1 MNIILDSRLGCIAEA
16 IGSARIVADIGTDHG
31 LLPIALLLHGRAERA
46 VACDIRQGPLGSAR
60 RNAERYGVSDKVA
73 LVLTDGFH
81 GVEAYSPDA
90 VVISG
95 MGGELIAR
103 IISEAPYLREGVR
116 LFLQPMTRAESLRAY
131 LAHSGFQITAEHLA
145 RDGERLYS
153 VMEASFCGENAE
165 YSYAELLVGRREA
178 HSNISLFAESAAR
191 AAERL
196 CKRRDGLLRAAEQSN
211 ANAAGQS
218 GAGELKPNNAN
229 EPKQG
234 KTNADRQNAENLS
247 EQGCDAAADNA
258 RTPELRAELSQITD
272 AIAELYELA
281 GAVGHSEMSQLRD
294 NDVCDNSACSNNA
307 CTDNACGGDVCD
319 DNACDRGAC
328 GDVCNI

>member
-31 LLPIALLLHGRAERA
+31 LLPIALLLHGQAERA

-73 LVLTDGFH
+73 LVLTNGFH

-218 GAGELKPNNAN
+218 G
-229 EPKQG
+229 
-234 KTNADRQNAENLS
+234 ENLS

-294 NDVCDNSACSNNA
+294 NDACDNSACSNNA

>member
-31 LLPIALLLHGRAERA
+31 LLPIALLLHGQAERA

-81 GVEAYSPDA
+81 GVETYSPDA

-218 GAGELKPNNAN
+218 G
-229 EPKQG
+229 
-234 KTNADRQNAENLS
+234 ENLS

-294 NDVCDNSACSNNA
+294 NDACDNSACSNNA

>member
-31 LLPIALLLHGRAERA
+31 LLPIALLLHRQAERA

-60 RNAERYGVSDKVA
+60 RNAVRYGVSDKVA

-103 IISEAPYLREGVR
+103 IISEAPYLRGDVR

-131 LAHSGFQITAEHLA
+131 LAHSGFEITAEHLA

-165 YSYAELLVGRREA
+165 YNYAELLVGRREA
-178 HSNISLFAESAAR
+178 HSNISLLAESAAR

-211 ANAAGQS
+211 ADAA
-218 GAGELKPNNAN
+218 
-229 EPKQG
+229 
-234 KTNADRQNAENLS
+234 
-247 EQGCDAAADNA
+247 EQGGDSATDGA
-258 RTPELRAELSQITD
+258 RTSDLHAELARLSD
-272 AIAELYELA
+272 AVAELYELA
-281 GAVGHSEMSQLRD
+281 GTVGQTKKSPQNNNDIRERD
-294 NDVCDNSACSNNA
+294 AL
-307 CTDNACGGDVCD
+307 
-319 DNACDRGAC
+319 
-328 GDVCNI
+328 

>member
-16 IGSARIVADIGTDHG
+16 IGGARIVADIGTDHG
-31 LLPIALLLHGRAERA
+31 LLPIALLLHGQAERA

-60 RNAERYGVSDKVA
+60 RNAERYGVSDKVE

-103 IISEAPYLREGVR
+103 IISEAPYLRGDVR

-131 LAHSGFQITAEHLA
+131 LAQSGFEITAEHLA

-153 VMEASFCGENAE
+153 VIEASFCGENTE
-165 YSYAELLVGRREA
+165 YSYAELLVGRRES
-178 HSNISLFAESAAR
+178 HSDMSLLAESVAR

-211 ANAAGQS
+211 ADATGQS
-218 GAGELKPNNAN
+218 GADELKQNNAN
-229 EPKQG
+229 ILEQG
-234 KTNADRQNAENLS
+234 ETDADGQNGKNES
-247 EQGCDAAADNA
+247 EQNGDSAADGA
-258 RTPELRAELSQITD
+258 HTPGLRAELARITD
-272 AIAELYELA
+272 AIAELYALA
-281 GAVGHSEMSQLRD
+281 GAVAQTEKSPQHNNDIRERD
-294 NDVCDNSACSNNA
+294 AL
-307 CTDNACGGDVCD
+307 
-319 DNACDRGAC
+319 
-328 GDVCNI
+328 